1 MIVCH
6 CEVVSDRQI
15 RKAIGN
21 GAKCPREIGSATG
34 AGTECGN
41 CLPSIAGLLTQYAGV
56 APPIE
61 RNAMK
66 PRSCLLYTSPSPR
79 D

>member
-21 GAKCPREIGSATG
+21 GAKCPREIGIATG

-56 APPIE
+56 APSDREE
-61 RNAMK
+61 RNEA
-66 PRSCLLYTSPSPR
+66 PQCSCCR
-79 D
+79 VA

>member
-21 GAKCPREIGSATG
+21 GVACAGAVGLVTG
-34 AGTECGN
+34 AGTQCGN
-41 CLPSIAGLLTQYAGV
+41 CLPSIEALLTQYAGV
-56 APPIE
+56 APPDREE
-61 RNAMK
+61 RNEA
-66 PRSCLLYTSPSPR
+66 PQCSCCR
-79 D
+79 VA